1 MLKILDIMLKICYIN
16 DMKLFECRLR
26 EFRAVRGITQEQLAA
41 EVGVVRQTIAYIERG
56 EYMPSLGL
64 AYKLARYFDS
74 SIEEI
79 FKLEKEINEYS

>member
-1 MLKILDIMLKICYIN
+1 MLKIFDIMLKICYIN

-79 FKLEKEINEYS
+79 FKLEKENK